1 MKRKE
6 EREVKRIDMIWVVF
20 LTFLLRLRGIGCLPL
35 SILRYDPK
43 RVADTWA
50 VFEKLV
56 EEV

>member
-1 MKRKE
+1 
-6 EREVKRIDMIWVVF
+6 MIWVVF
-20 LTFLLRLRGIGCLPL
+20 STFLLRLQGIGCLSL

>member
-1 MKRKE
+1 MS
-6 EREVKRIDMIWVVF
+6 VLL
-20 LTFLLRLRGIGCLPL
+20 LTFLLSLQGIGCVPL

>member
-20 LTFLLRLRGIGCLPL
+20 LTFLLRLQGTYCLPL